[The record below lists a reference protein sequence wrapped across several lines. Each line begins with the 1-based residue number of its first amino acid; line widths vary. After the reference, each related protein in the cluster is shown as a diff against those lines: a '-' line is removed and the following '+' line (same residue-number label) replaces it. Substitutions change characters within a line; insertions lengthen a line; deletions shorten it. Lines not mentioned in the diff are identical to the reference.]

1 VICLVVA
8 IAVSNSATA
17 QVEVVPSTQAV
28 FSGSV
33 NVELI
38 NIDVFVSD
46 RHGNPVADLGID
58 DFELF
63 EDGEAVTISH
73 FAAVDT
79 PARTLSDDS
88 LTDRRVEDRS
98 AADELQEGLLPHLV
112 IAFDSRH
119 LTHTA
124 KRRMMKGMREFIR
137 DTSIP
142 HNRIMIMHLGHDK
155 DQSFD
160 VVVPFGSTLEDL
172 EVGLDRVKDA
182 APGGRAVEVS
192 YRIAMDNISEAHMEF
207 RRRANYTPGSL
218 EADPNSVCTLV
229 RSQWLTEIRSFSAQT
244 TVRVDG
250 TVQRLVGLMQLL
262 SGVPGHKSFL
272 YVGSGLELV
281 PGEDLYVYANRIC
294 QGTFSVMDAQS
305 NNRTAVMKR
314 LTEAAN
320 TYRISFNAFEASS
333 FRLEMLASPEFRF
346 AIYTPGTEVE
356 RTRTMNLQNGLVML
370 ASETGG
376 KAMLNS
382 NGFFPEPEV
391 VERALFSY
399 YSLGYSPLDP
409 DVGKSHEIKVT
420 LKEDR
425 GMQLRYRHSYGQ
437 RSERE
442 RLEDKLMSVLAL
454 GWSHNPLDISL
465 DHGDI
470 TPVEGKKD
478 SFLVPLSV
486 TVPVNSLVCTS
497 EQGRESVCRVRLQM
511 RVCDE
516 KDRVSPLFE
525 KFYDIRLPENAPG
538 EEKVT
543 IRLTNVMRRGNQRL
557 VVGVMDDMG
566 LTTSYLVH
574 PVSVGDTSPR
584 DS

>member
-1 VICLVVA
+1 MA
-8 IAVSNSATA
+8 ASNSATA
-17 QVEVVPSTQAV
+17 QVEVVPANSAV

-46 RHGNPVADLGID
+46 RHGNPVVDLSVD

-63 EDGEAVTISH
+63 EDGKPVAISH
-73 FAAVDT
+73 FAAVGT
-79 PARTLSDDS
+79 PPRSFSDGS
-88 LTDRRVEDRS
+88 PTDPGVEDRS
-98 AADELQEGLLPHLV
+98 QAEELQEDLLPHMV

-124 KRRMMKGMREFIR
+124 KRRMMKGLQEFIR
-137 DTSIP
+137 DTSVP
-142 HNRIMIMHLGHDK
+142 LDRVMIMHLGHDK
-155 DQSFD
+155 DKSFD

-172 EVGLDRVKDA
+172 SEGLDRVKKA

-192 YRIAMDNISEAHMEF
+192 YRIVMDNISEAHMEF

-229 RSQWLTEIRSFSAQT
+229 RSQWLTDIRSFSAQT
-244 TVRVDG
+244 TVRVDS
-250 TVQRLVGLMQLL
+250 TVQRLIRLMQLL

-272 YVGSGLELV
+272 YVGGGLELV

-294 QGTFSVMDAQS
+294 PGTFSVMDAQS

-320 TYRISFNAFEASS
+320 AYRISFNAFEASS

-356 RTRTMNLQNGLVML
+356 RARTMNLQNGLVML

-376 KAMLNS
+376 KAILNS

-399 YSLGYSPLDP
+399 YSLGYSPLDSE
-409 DVGKSHEIKVT
+409 VGKRHEIKIK
-420 LKEDR
+420 LKQDN
-425 GMQLRYRHSYGQ
+425 GMQLRYRHSYRQ
-437 RSERE
+437 RSEEE
-442 RLEDKLMSVLAL
+442 RLDDKLMSVLAL
-454 GWSHNPLDISL
+454 GWSQNPLDVRV

-486 TVPVNSLVCTS
+486 NVPVNGLVCTS
-497 EQGRESVCRVRLQM
+497 GQARESVCRVRLQM
-511 RVCDE
+511 RVCDD

-525 KFYDIRLPENAPG
+525 KFYDIRLPGDLPSED
-538 EEKVT
+538 EVT
-543 IRLTNVMRRGNQRL
+543 IRLTNKMRRGNHRL

-574 PVSVGDTSPR
+574 PVTVGGAPAR
-584 DS
+584 LNG

>member
-1 VICLVVA
+1 MVA

-63 EDGEAVTISH
+63 EDGKAVEISH
-73 FAAVDT
+73 FAAVGT
-79 PARTLSDDS
+79 SARTPRDGS
-88 LTDRRVEDRS
+88 LTDLRIEDRP
-98 AADELQEGLLPHLV
+98 AADELQEDLLPHLV

-124 KRRMMKGMREFIR
+124 KRRMMKGLREFMS
-137 DTSIP
+137 DTSVP
-142 HNRIMIMHLGHDK
+142 HKQVMIMHLGHDK
-155 DQSFD
+155 DKSFD

-172 EVGLDRVKDA
+172 VEGLDRVKKA

-192 YRIAMDNISEAHMEF
+192 YRIVMNNISEAHMEF

-218 EADPNSVCTLV
+218 EADPNSVCRLV
-229 RSQWLTEIRSFSAQT
+229 RSQWLAEIKSFSAQT

-272 YVGSGLELV
+272 YVGGGLELV

-294 QGTFSVMDAQS
+294 PGTFSVMDAQS

-346 AIYTPGTEVE
+346 AIYTPGAEVE

-376 KAMLNS
+376 RAILNS
-382 NGFFPEPEV
+382 NGFFPEHEII
-391 VERALFSY
+391 EKALFSY
-399 YSLGYSPLDP
+399 YSLGYSPLDS
-409 DVGKSHEIKVT
+409 DVGKSHKIKIK

-425 GMQLRYRHSYGQ
+425 GLQLRYRHSFRQ
-437 RSERE
+437 RSEEE

-454 GWSHNPLDISL
+454 GWSHNPLGIRL
-465 DHGDI
+465 DHGNI
-470 TPVEGKKD
+470 KPVEGKKD
-478 SFLVPLSV
+478 SFLVPLTV
-486 TVPVNSLVCTS
+486 TVPVTSLVCTS
-497 EQGRESVCRVRLQM
+497 EQARESVCRVRLQM

-516 KDRVSPLFE
+516 KDRVSPMFE
-525 KFYDIRLPENAPG
+525 KFYDIRLPENAPPDDQ
-538 EEKVT
+538 VT
-543 IRLTNVMRRGNQRL
+543 IRLTNKMRGGKHRL
-557 VVGVMDDMG
+557 VVGVMDDLG

-574 PVSVGDTSPR
+574 SVSVGSASPPVAG
-584 DS
+584 